1 MYIVRHSARAACRC
15 RIIQPSYKCWLLHES
30 VNAASATV
38 WWWDGLE
45 AEGQHNHGVERIRDK
60 MGQNRVREIPEH
72 HSTKLQVSKHKVAV
86 VAVVAAS
93 VCTGVTLT
101 GCVCLLLH
109 QPQPVLT

>member
-1 MYIVRHSARAACRC
+1 M
-15 RIIQPSYKCWLLHES
+15 
-30 VNAASATV
+30 NAASATV

-72 HSTKLQVSKHKVAV
+72 HSPKLQVSKHK